1 MALYYLQKFS
11 LKGIFGYVKQIMYY
25 DRFSE
30 TVFQNVGC
38 DGTDISKDCPTHKQ
52 VKSWSELY
60 TRTRFFSPE
69 MLGVIRG
76 ADNAPMQVIKGCL
89 QYS

>member
-1 MALYYLQKFS
+1 MLDVMGQIFQKIVLHTNR
-11 LKGIFGYVKQIMYY
+11 LKVEANYI
-25 DRFSE
+25 
-30 TVFQNVGC
+30 
-38 DGTDISKDCPTHKQ
+38 P
-52 VKSWSELY
+52 ELG
-60 TRTRFFSPE
+60 FFSPE